1 MASRSGPARRRFGF
15 PVATAATVSGCRSAG
30 GPAWCGRPRS
40 GPRCS
45 WDTGDRHILAPVSLT
60 NGTAPFGPRPAGSF
74 NRPMPESAGLLFLEP
89 FLPRIRG
96 TVGDVTVVDSTAT
109 RMLHEHGQLPVLYF
123 PVADVRMDLLEP
135 NGRRSDSPGKG
146 QAVHYRM
153 TVGDR
158 ITEDAG
164 WMFPEAQMPQLAG
177 LIAFYLPSM
186 QAWWQEDEPM
196 PGHARDPYHRIEV
209 LDTSRHI
216 RVLIGDRVV
225 AESSRARALFETGLP
240 VRWYLPVADVAQDLL
255 EDSAT
260 RTTCAYKGQ
269 ARYVSVRTD
278 DGVRADLAWIYDEPL
293 HDAARVAG
301 YVAFWNEL
309 VDVEVDGVVES
320 RPETSFFSGVPPVL
334 GLYPPDMLERRRS
347 TGSSAVRP
355 RP

>member
-1 MASRSGPARRRFGF
+1 M
-15 PVATAATVSGCRSAG
+15 
-30 GPAWCGRPRS
+30 
-40 GPRCS
+40 
-45 WDTGDRHILAPVSLT
+45 SLT
-60 NGTAPFGPRPAGSF
+60 NGTAPFGPRRAGSF

-123 PVADVRMDLLEP
+123 PVADVRMDLLKP

-158 ITEDAG
+158 VTEEAG
-164 WMFPEAQMPQLAG
+164 WMFPEAQMPELAG
-177 LIAFYLPSM
+177 LIAFYLPAM

-209 LDTSRHI
+209 LDTSRRI

-225 AESSRARALFETGLP
+225 ADSSRARALFETGLP

-347 TGSSAVRP
+347 KGS
-355 RP
+355 